1 MKILLIYLAAVNLL
15 AFVLM
20 AADKSKARNNRWRI
34 SERTLILTA
43 AAGGSVGALLGM
55 LAFRHKTR
63 HPKFTVGIPV
73 ILILQLALA
82 AAIWYMVIRR

>member
-1 MKILLIYLAAVNLL
+1 MKILFYYLGLVNLL
-15 AFVLM
+15 GFVLM
-20 AADKSKARNNRWRI
+20 AADKSKARNNKWRI

-55 LAFRHKTR
+55 LAFRHKTK
-63 HPKFTVGIPV
+63 HPKFTAGIPV

-82 AAIWYMVIRR
+82 AAAIWYFR